1 MTSRCVLL
9 LILAQSCALSLCSSV
24 NTIQEQQ
31 ETSQKNPIRK
41 VVTMLQNM
49 QKKVTAEGE
58 KEKALFEKF
67 MCYCKTS
74 GGALQETISAAEGKV
89 PEVTSAIEEGTAK
102 KVQLEDEV
110 KSAQVSR
117 AEAKEAIAKATAIRE
132 KEAAAFKKESSEYTS
147 NIDALKGA
155 IQAISTGMSGGF
167 LQTSTAALVRKI
179 ALNGPNMEDADRQ
192 ELLSFLSGKQDSEYM
207 PKSQEIV
214 GILKTMEDE
223 MSKTLEDI
231 TSDEES
237 AVASFKELMAAKSK
251 EIESLTK
258 AIETKSKR
266 VGELAIELVM
276 MKNDLDD
283 TQAALMD
290 DRKFMADLEKNCAT
304 KEKEWDEIQA
314 MRAQELVALAETIKI
329 LNDDDALEMFKKTL
343 PSASSAAGF
352 LQLAADRDALRNKAL
367 AMITKIRNSNPNAD
381 VGFVEL
387 ALRGKKIGFEK
398 VIKMIDNMV
407 AHLKQE
413 QIEDE
418 AKKDYCGTQ
427 LDQTEDKHK
436 SLEQKISDLEASI
449 ADAKEG
455 ISTTTSELEKL
466 SDGIKALDKSVA
478 EATEQRKEEHSDFT
492 SLMADDNAAKQ
503 LLDFAK
509 NRLNKFYNPSL
520 YKPPPKRE
528 LSEEERITVNMG
540 GSVSFA
546 QISEHTH
553 HSEAPPPPPEAPKA
567 FEKKMEE
574 SGGVI
579 AMIDLLIKDL
589 DKEMQEAE
597 VTEKDAQKEYEKLMA
612 DSAEKRAKDS
622 KAITDKTAMKAQLE
636 TELQSSEEGKASTTK
651 ELMATHEYMQ
661 SLHSECDWL
670 LKYFDVRKEAR
681 ASEIDA
687 LGQAKAVLSGADF
700 SLLQQGAP
708 KFLKR
713 N

>member
-1 MTSRCVLL
+1 MISRCLL
-9 LILAQSCALSLCSSV
+9 LLSICGVASGASV
-24 NTIQEQQ
+24 NTVQEQQ
-31 ETSQKNPIRK
+31 DTSQKNPIRK

-58 KEKALFEKF
+58 KEKDLYEKF

-74 GGALQETISAAEGKV
+74 GGALQETVSAAESKI

-110 KSAQVSR
+110 KSAQTSR

-132 KEAAAFKKESSEYTS
+132 KEASAFKAESTLYKQ

-155 IQAISTGMSGGF
+155 ISAISSGMSGGF
-167 LQTSTAALVRKI
+167 LQTSTAATIRKI

-192 ELLSFLSGKQDSEYM
+192 ELLSFLSGKQDSDYM
-207 PKSQEIV
+207 PKSGEIT

-223 MSKTLEDI
+223 MSKTLADI
-231 TSDEES
+231 TADEDS
-237 AVASFKELMAAKSK
+237 AVASFKELMAAKTK

-266 VGELAIELVM
+266 VGELAVELVM

-283 TQAALMD
+283 TQTALMED
-290 DRKFMADLEKNCAT
+290 QKFARDLEKNCAT
-304 KEKEWDEIQA
+304 KEKEWDEICA
-314 MRAQELVALAETIKI
+314 ERAQELVALAETIKI

-352 LQLAADRDALRNKAL
+352 LQLAVDRDALRNKAL
-367 AMITKIRNSNPNAD
+367 AVIVKMTKSNPLAD
-381 VGFVEL
+381 TGFVEL

-398 VIKMIDNMV
+398 VIKMIENMV
-407 AHLKQE
+407 AHLKTE
-413 QIEDE
+413 QIDDDV
-418 AKKDYCGTQ
+418 KKEYCGTQ
-427 LDQTEDKHK
+427 LDETEDKHK

-466 SDGIKALDKSVA
+466 NDGVKALDKSVA
-478 EATEQRKEEHSDFT
+478 EATEQRKEEHEDHT
-492 SLMADDNAAKQ
+492 ELMANDNAAKQ

-509 NRLNKFYNPSL
+509 NRLNKFYNPKL
-520 YKPPPKRE
+520 YNPPPKRE
-528 LSEEERITVNMG
+528 LSEEALVSTNTEGT
-540 GSVSFA
+540 VSFA
-546 QISEHTH
+546 QVRQHTH

-567 FEKKMEE
+567 FEKKTEE

-589 DKEMQEAE
+589 DKEMQTAE
-597 VTEKDAQKEYEKLMA
+597 VEEKDAQKEYEDLMA

-636 TELQSSEEGKASTTK
+636 MELQSSEEGKTSTVK

-700 SLLQQGAP
+700 SLLQQVAGP
-708 KFLKR
+708 KFLNRK
-713 N
+713 